1 MPSFQASSMS
11 AWNPEVLYF
20 QSISRAM
27 PHNTWAYFGKLAF
40 LIVFSINQLCSEGRV
55 TVTFRVGRG
64 DAQTQVFVFYSHTN
78 SGENIA
84 LNLRNQPLF

>member
-55 TVTFRVGRG
+55 LH
-64 DAQTQVFVFYSHTN
+64 QPQPQVFVFYSHTN